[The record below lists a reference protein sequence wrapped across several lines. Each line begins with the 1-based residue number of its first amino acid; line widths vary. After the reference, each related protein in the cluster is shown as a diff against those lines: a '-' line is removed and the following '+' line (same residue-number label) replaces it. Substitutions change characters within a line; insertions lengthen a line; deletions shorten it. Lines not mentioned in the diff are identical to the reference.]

1 MPGRLQ
7 INFEFSSTEDRL
19 MLRVSDKGTD
29 KCVEYRLWLT
39 RRFVNIFL
47 RAIEKLLE
55 DDLSSDML
63 VSPETMD
70 AMKKFRQDTALA
82 KADFSTSY
90 DGDAT
95 DCTLLGEE
103 PLLATKL
110 KVSRK
115 SKGKYIISLV
125 SEENTGVNL
134 TANIDLV
141 HAIRKLL
148 IEAINRANWGQ
159 PLTAD
164 NRYKVMNEGRRKL
177 DS

>member
-39 RRFVNIFL
+39 RRFVNVFL

-55 DDLSSDML
+55 DDLSSDMP
-63 VSPETMD
+63 VSPEAMD

-164 NRYKVMNEGRRKL
+164 NRYKVINEGRRKL

>member
-19 MLRVSDKGTD
+19 MLRVSDKSTD

-39 RRFVNIFL
+39 RRFVNVFL
-47 RAIEKLLE
+47 GAIEKLLE

-63 VSPETMD
+63 VSSETMD
-70 AMKKFRQDTALA
+70 AMKKFRQDAALA

-90 DGDAT
+90 DGDAS

-110 KVSRK
+110 KVS
-115 SKGKYIISLV
+115 
-125 SEENTGVNL
+125 
-134 TANIDLV
+134 
-141 HAIRKLL
+141 
-148 IEAINRANWGQ
+148 
-159 PLTAD
+159 
-164 NRYKVMNEGRRKL
+164 
-177 DS
+177 

>member
-39 RRFVNIFL
+39 RRFVKIFL

-125 SEENTGVNL
+125 SEANTGVNL

-164 NRYKVMNEGRRKL
+164 HRLKLMNEGRRKL

>member
-1 MPGRLQ
+1 
-7 INFEFSSTEDRL
+7 
-19 MLRVSDKGTD
+19 
-29 KCVEYRLWLT
+29 
-39 RRFVNIFL
+39 L

-70 AMKKFRQDTALA
+70 AVKKFRQDTALA

-90 DGDAT
+90 DGDST

-148 IEAINRANWGQ
+148 IEAVNRANWGQ

-164 NRYKVMNEGRRKL
+164 NRYKVMNEGKRKL